1 MQHYYD
7 FLFYKSLVFAT
18 LVFTTTVYAVASSK
32 KTVRNEK
39 ISTSFSNLFTLW
51 LSSNHKFPNYLFT
64 SQSRIVNYFLAF
76 ASCQGTGGGGGGGGH
91 GGVAKSRFP
100 DYDTFQDFYQNIK
113 INDYNFI

>member
-91 GGVAKSRFP
+91 GGSFYGNIRGHDSFQVFSFP
-100 DYDTFQDFYQNIK
+100 IKLKFYNSI
-113 INDYNFI
+113 